1 MSGVLCKRLLCVRG
15 LLIAIYRPIAATSKR
30 PDGWHS
36 SLREGNADS
45 SDNEELRPFPAPSPL
60 STPVKPKGPREP
72 VSGQQER
79 TDSFSWLLNSDDS
92 QSRPDSPPN
101 YFYQSFDD

>member
-1 MSGVLCKRLLCVRG
+1 MSGVLCRRLPCVQG
-15 LLIAIYRPIAATSKR
+15 LLIAICRPIAPTSRR
-30 PDGWHS
+30 PDDRHS

-45 SDNEELRPFPAPSPL
+45 SDNDFPTPSPPL
-60 STPVKPKGPREP
+60 SPAEPKGPRDSIYSE
-72 VSGQQER
+72 QQR